1 MKKNFKEV
9 NKQIKT
15 DMQNEEIQE
24 FAARMYQK
32 LSTGE
37 NTLMGG
43 YSGKFLTGGQ
53 EMMMN
58 EKDEGEAGEQ
68 AAPEPA
74 GEATEEAPPT
84 EPLSEI
90 DTIKAEL
97 DALKQKEQELLGQL
111 KQKEE
116 EIVKIKEEE
125 DKEKDLVSFLSYIY
139 AINKVDKVGSDTFKL
154 LKAKLQTNSYQDLE
168 DKFIAQLAK
177 SYYKKDNKEH
187 AHLHE
192 LDMQGQTPQI

>member
-68 AAPEPA
+68 AASEPA
-74 GEATEEAPPT
+74 GEATEEVPPT

-125 DKEKDLVSFLSYIY
+125 DKEKDLVSF
-139 AINKVDKVGSDTFKL
+139 
-154 LKAKLQTNSYQDLE
+154 
-168 DKFIAQLAK
+168 
-177 SYYKKDNKEH
+177 
-187 AHLHE
+187 
-192 LDMQGQTPQI
+192 